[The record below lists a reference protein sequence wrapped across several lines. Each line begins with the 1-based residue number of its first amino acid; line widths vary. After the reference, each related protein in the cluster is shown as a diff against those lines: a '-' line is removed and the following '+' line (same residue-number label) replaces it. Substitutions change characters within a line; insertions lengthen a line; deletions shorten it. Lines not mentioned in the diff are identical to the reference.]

1 MPKALAKTKHLG
13 DSGTWDPTGPNVPEG
28 QMEKGQVS
36 SLDDLV
42 KVARRERTLDRIL
55 QQTQH
60 IQIKV
65 VSNHGKVNRFH
76 GMVRYEYDMRMVCL
90 VFVWYGMV

>member
-1 MPKALAKTKHLG
+1 MTKARAETKHLS
-13 DSGTWDPTGPNVPEG
+13 DSGTRDPTGLNVLEG
-28 QMEKGQVS
+28 GMEKGQVS

-65 VSNHGKVNRFH
+65 VSNHGEVNRFY
-76 GMVRYEYDMRMVCL
+76 GMVRYEYDTRMVCVL
-90 VFVWYGMV
+90 YVYGMV